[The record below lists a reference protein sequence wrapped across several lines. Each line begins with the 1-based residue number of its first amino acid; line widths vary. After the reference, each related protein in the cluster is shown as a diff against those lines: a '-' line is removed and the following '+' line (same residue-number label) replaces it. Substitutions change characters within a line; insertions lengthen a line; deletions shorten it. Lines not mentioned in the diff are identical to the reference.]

1 VTIAACLLLYSLA
14 VAGLGPPLLRR
25 LNRGGHA
32 PRFGV
37 AAWLTAVG
45 SVLTSWMAAAVFLV
59 TDVTGHWNEPHSLI
73 ASCLTLL
80 GDVVT
85 GDAGMAAQVLLL
97 AVSAFA
103 AVATAAMVARVAR
116 TVARMRAC
124 SHDHA
129 QSVRLVGRATD
140 ADDVVVVDAAK
151 PAAYCVSGRPPAIV
165 VTTAALAAL
174 DDGQLRAVL
183 AHERAHLAGHHAQ
196 VVAAL
201 RGLAAAL
208 PNLTL
213 ITDGAKQVS
222 WLLEMCADDAAARRH
237 GQSALLSGL
246 VVLSGAVPAGA
257 LAAADVGVI
266 ARAERL
272 TTPQT
277 HLAKVRARAALS
289 SAMTMMAAGPLIT
302 AALAASGAL
311 ICSM

>member
-1 VTIAACLLLYSLA
+1 VSVAACLLYSLA
-14 VAGLGPPLLRR
+14 VAVLGPPLLRR
-25 LNRGGHA
+25 LTRGGQA
-32 PRFGV
+32 PRLGV
-37 AAWLTAVG
+37 AAWLTAIG
-45 SVLTSWMAAAVFLV
+45 SVLTSWMATAVFLV

-73 ASCLTLL
+73 ASCLALL

-97 AVSAFA
+97 AVSALA

-116 TVARMRAC
+116 TVARMRAF
-124 SHDHA
+124 SRDHA
-129 QSVRLVGRATD
+129 QSVRLVGHATD

-151 PAAYCVSGRPPAIV
+151 PAAYCVPGRPPTIV

-201 RGLAAAL
+201 RGLAAAF

-222 WLLEMCADDAAARRH
+222 SLLEMCADDAAARRH
-237 GQSALLSGL
+237 GHSALLSGL

-257 LAAADVGVI
+257 LAAAHVGVI